1 MKQLKIWMTGA
12 LMALSAGAFAAEG
25 EAIHVKNAGFA
36 TPESMEYV
44 AGQDVYLVANINGS
58 PFAKDDNG
66 FISKVS
72 PEGKVL
78 DLKWIDGASNQIH
91 LNAPKGMVAT
101 EKFLFVAD
109 IDRVHQFDIE
119 TGQQIASMIFSGV
132 NFLNGL
138 ALAEEGGLYVTDSG
152 VAPGFKPAGT
162 DAVYHLTFDGKITP
176 IYQDSEMGVPNGV
189 VSDGGGLVVVTI
201 FSGEAF
207 RLDANGTRTELPK
220 PPHNRLDGL
229 LNMGEGRFIVSSW
242 TGEAIYEIDAG
253 EGTVTELF
261 GGLTSP
267 ADLGLD
273 TKRQRLLIPLFQKD
287 ALVIQPL

>member
-1 MKQLKIWMTGA
+1 MKQLKAWMTGA
-12 LMALSAGAFAAEG
+12 LMALSAGAFAAG

-44 AGQDVYLVANINGS
+44 ASQDVYLVANINGS

>member
-1 MKQLKIWMTGA
+1 MKHLMQWMASAILSVSGA
-12 LMALSAGAFAAEG
+12 ALAGGA
-25 EAIHVKNAGFA
+25 AIHVKNAGFA

-44 AGQDVYLVANINGS
+44 ASQDVYLVANINGS

-72 PEGKVL
+72 PDGQVME
-78 DLKWIDGASNQIH
+78 LKWIDGASNQIH

-101 EKFLFVAD
+101 DEFLFVAD

-119 TGQQIASMIFSGV
+119 TGEQIASMIFSGV

-138 ALAEEGGLYVTDSG
+138 ALADEGGLYVTDSG

-162 DAVYHLTFDGKITP
+162 DAIYHVTFDGKITP

-189 VSDGGGLVVVTI
+189 ASDGGGLVVVTI

-207 RLDANGTRTELPK
+207 RLDASGNRTELPK
-220 PPHNRLDGL
+220 PPHNRIDGL
-229 LNMGEGRFIVSSW
+229 LNMGEGRFIFSSW

-253 EGTVTELF
+253 QGTVTELF

-267 ADLGLD
+267 ADLGRD
-273 TKRQRLLIPLFQKD
+273 TKRNRLLIPLFKKD

>member
-1 MKQLKIWMTGA
+1 MKQLMQWMSGA
-12 LMALSAGAFAAEG
+12 LMLWASAGIAGGA
-25 EAIHVKNAGFA
+25 AIHVTNAGFA

-44 AGQDVYLVANINGS
+44 ASQDVYLVANINGS

-78 DLKWIDGASNQIH
+78 DLKWIDGASDQIH

-101 EKFLFVAD
+101 DEFLFVAD
-109 IDRVHQFDIE
+109 IDRVHQFDIQ
-119 TGQQIASMIFSGV
+119 TGQQIASMVFSGV
-132 NFLNGL
+132 SFLNGL
-138 ALAEEGGLYVTDSG
+138 ALADEGGLYVTDSG

-162 DAVYHLTFDGKITP
+162 DAVYHVTFDGEITP

-207 RLDANGTRTELPK
+207 RLDAQGQRTELPK
-220 PPHNRLDGL
+220 PPHNRIDGL
-229 LNMGEGRFIVSSW
+229 LNMGQGRFIVSSW
-242 TGEAIYEIDAG
+242 TGQAIYEINAG

>member
-1 MKQLKIWMTGA
+1 MMQRLQHWLVLAILAFSTG
-12 LMALSAGAFAAEG
+12 GHAASDP
-25 EAIHVKNAGFA
+25 IHVKNAGFA

-44 AGQDVYLVANINGS
+44 AGEDVYLVANINGS

-72 PEGKVL
+72 PEGDVL
-78 DLKWIDGASNQIH
+78 DLKWIDGASDQIH

-101 EKFLFVAD
+101 DEFLFVAD
-109 IDRVHQFDIE
+109 IDRVHQFDIKS
-119 TGQQIASMIFSGV
+119 GKQIASMVFSGV

-138 ALAEEGGLYVTDSG
+138 ALAEDGGLYVTDSG
-152 VAPGFKPAGT
+152 VAPGFKPAGS

-176 IYQDSEMGVPNGV
+176 IYQDSKMGIPNGV
-189 VSDGGGLVVVTI
+189 VADGDGLVVVTI

-207 RLDANGTRTELPK
+207 RLDAQGQRTELPK
-220 PPHNRLDGL
+220 PPHNRIDGL

-261 GGLTSP
+261 DGLTSP

-273 TKRQRLLIPLFQKD
+273 TKRNRLLIPLFKKD

>member
-1 MKQLKIWMTGA
+1 MFVSSTTW
-12 LMALSAGAFAAEG
+12 AGG
-25 EAIHVKNAGFA
+25 EAIHVENAGFA

-44 AGQDVYLVANINGS
+44 ASQDVYLVANIHGS

-72 PEGKVL
+72 PDGQVME
-78 DLKWIDGASNQIH
+78 LKWIDGASNQIH

-101 EKFLFVAD
+101 DEFLFVAD
-109 IDRVHQFDIE
+109 IDRVHQFDIK
-119 TGQQIASMIFSGV
+119 TGEQIASMIFSGV

-138 ALAEEGGLYVTDSG
+138 ALADEGGLYVTDSG

-162 DAVYHLTFDGKITP
+162 DAIYHVTFDGKITP

-207 RLDANGTRTELPK
+207 RLDASGNRTELPK
-220 PPHNRLDGL
+220 PPHNRIDGL

-253 EGTVTELF
+253 QGTVTELF

-267 ADLGLD
+267 ADLGWD
-273 TKRQRLLIPLFQKD
+273 TKRNRLLIPLFKKD